1 MKEHGH
7 AVREDR
13 VEQGWFSFRS
23 GFEAAERLLDR
34 IDRPTA
40 VFASNDDMAL
50 GVMAVAN
57 RLRLEVPQ
65 TLSVAGFD
73 DTPGAKVVW
82 PQLTTVR
89 QPIQA
94 MADAAVQR
102 IVAPGSATAD
112 DGGLFAPELVV
123 RASTAAPRT

>member
-1 MKEHGH
+1 
-7 AVREDR
+7 
-13 VEQGWFSFRS
+13 
-23 GFEAAERLLDR
+23 
-34 IDRPTA
+34 
-40 VFASNDDMAL
+40 MAL

-94 MADAAVQR
+94 MAAAAADLLLSGATR
-102 IVAPGSATAD
+102 AEGGAPPLGCWTSSWWSANPPDRWGRSPQTRPKSLRA
-112 DGGLFAPELVV
+112 FKSSRPV
-123 RASTAAPRT
+123 RPYFLMEVERLWS